1 MASLI
6 GQPAAAQGDGQLVL
20 EPKSCQRSRM
30 MNKLKQQPN
39 QGPCARVVIEQVDG
53 NYITISFLARG
64 SERGSSNSLSLGGT
78 TTTPLSCRL
87 NKCRLSQPLKLELDN
102 AKDGLRQRRKRELAP
117 QRLASR
123 GQLSAE
129 PRGRQL
135 LSALDVSSQLE
146 RPSDVLKRPYCW
158 ESPSPYQAS
167 PSCQRS
173 SGPSELATTLRF
185 CPWRL

>member
-1 MASLI
+1 MNKQGAIAVALMASLI

-20 EPKSCQRSRM
+20 EPKSCQSSRM

-78 TTTPLSCRL
+78 TATPLNCRL

-102 AKDGLRQRRKRELAP
+102 AKEVAYDSEGVENSLPSAWP
-117 QRLASR
+117 AVGSC
-123 GQLSAE
+123 QLSPEAVSC
-129 PRGRQL
+129 
-135 LSALDVSSQLE
+135 SARSMFKANWSA
-146 RPSDVLKRPYCW
+146 
-158 ESPSPYQAS
+158 QA
-167 PSCQRS
+167 
-173 SGPSELATTLRF
+173 TF
-185 CPWRL
+185 